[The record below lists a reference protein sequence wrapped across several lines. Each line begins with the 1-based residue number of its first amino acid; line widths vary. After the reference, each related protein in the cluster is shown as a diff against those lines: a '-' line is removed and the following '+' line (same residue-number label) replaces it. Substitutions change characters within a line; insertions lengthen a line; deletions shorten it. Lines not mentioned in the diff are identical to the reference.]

1 MCTGGVVVFDGGAK
15 RNSLVAGEHVDGGER
30 LVCGGWIVG
39 GDIWV
44 ASDEA
49 PVNKNRGDMR
59 IRQGSLQ
66 RKDPTKDTIG
76 LK

>member
-1 MCTGGVVVFDGGAK
+1 MFDGGA
-15 RNSLVAGEHVDGGER
+15 RRYSLVVGEHVDGGER
-30 LVCGGWIVG
+30 LVYGGWVIG

-49 PVNKNRGDMR
+49 PVNKNREDRR
-59 IRQGSLQ
+59 IREGSLH
-66 RKDPTKDTIG
+66 RKDPTKDMIG